1 MLCDLCSTICTQE
14 FRSYIYAEANNRSV
28 LYICFHFHGLKKR
41 SHLINIIELISTIM
55 NIDRNFKRLNRKFKR
70 KSNNK
75 MRIDKFSQQRSE
87 TQKADNPLK
96 DIAGKFGGEFW
107 LKTQSEIA
115 RSRQKDREETKR
127 LQDTSFNQQD

>member
-1 MLCDLCSTICTQE
+1 
-14 FRSYIYAEANNRSV
+14 
-28 LYICFHFHGLKKR
+28 
-41 SHLINIIELISTIM
+41 M